1 MTIKFMTGVAG
12 TLINIYRPD
21 DLKTPIATVDAADDP
36 EDMRG
41 QIRDAVQ
48 AAYQIGLDTAKSE
61 PDGETKITTSGVAR
75 AYNNGYDAGHR
86 AGRLEGY
93 DAAKSEPLKEDP
105 RVRNAVERAYNEG
118 RRQGREQHAAQLRAL
133 LDEGKKKRGPKK

>member
-12 TLINIYRPD
+12 MLINIYRPD
-21 DLKTPIATVDAADDP
+21 DLKTPIATVDAGDDP

-48 AAYQIGLDTAKSE
+48 LAYQIGLDAA
-61 PDGETKITTSGVAR
+61 PPNGVAR
-75 AYNNGYDAGHR
+75 AYNNGYDAGHK

-93 DAAKSEPLKEDP
+93 DAAKSEPLKEDQ

-118 RRQGREQHAAQLRAL
+118 RRAGREQHAAQLRAL
-133 LDEGKKKRGPKK
+133 LDEGTKKRGPKK

>member
-41 QIRDAVQ
+41 HTI
-48 AAYQIGLDTAKSE
+48 TAMTPGIE
-61 PDGETKITTSGVAR
+61 PDAWKGMT
-75 AYNNGYDAGHR
+75 
-86 AGRLEGY
+86 
-93 DAAKSEPLKEDP
+93 P
-105 RVRNAVERAYNEG
+105 
-118 RRQGREQHAAQLRAL
+118 
-133 LDEGKKKRGPKK
+133 PKVNR

>member
-1 MTIKFMTGVAG
+1 MTGVAG
-12 TLINIYRPD
+12 NLINIYRPD

-48 AAYQIGLDTAKSE
+48 AAYQIGLETEICE
-61 PDGETKITTSGVAR
+61 PYGATKITPSGVAR
-75 AYNNGYDAGHR
+75 AYDNGYDAGHR

-93 DAAKSEPLKEDP
+93 DAAKNEPLKEDP
-105 RVRNAVERAYNEG
+105 RVRKALERAYNEG
-118 RRQGREQHAAQLRAL
+118 RRQGRQQHAAELRAL

>member
-12 TLINIYRPD
+12 SLINIYRPD
-21 DLKTPIATVDAADDP
+21 DLQTPIATVDAADDP

-48 AAYQIGLDTAKSE
+48 AAYQIGL
-61 PDGETKITTSGVAR
+61 ET
-75 AYNNGYDAGHR
+75 
-86 AGRLEGY
+86 
-93 DAAKSEPLKEDP
+93 AKSEPLKEDP
-105 RVRNAVERAYNEG
+105 RARKAVERAWNEG
-118 RRQGREQHAAQLRAL
+118 RRRGREQHAAELRAL

>member
-12 TLINIYRPD
+12 SLINIYRPD

-48 AAYQIGLDTAKSE
+48 AAYQIGYETAKC
-61 PDGETKITTSGVAR
+61 
-75 AYNNGYDAGHR
+75 
-86 AGRLEGY
+86 
-93 DAAKSEPLKEDP
+93 EPLKEDP
-105 RVRNAVERAYNEG
+105 RVVKAVERAWNEG

>member
-12 TLINIYRPD
+12 MLINIYRPD
-21 DLKTPIATVDAADDP
+21 DLTTPIATVDAGDDP

-48 AAYQIGLDTAKSE
+48 LAYQIGFDM
-61 PDGETKITTSGVAR
+61 
-75 AYNNGYDAGHR
+75 
-86 AGRLEGY
+86 
-93 DAAKSEPLKEDP
+93 AKSEPLKEDQ

-133 LDEGKKKRGPKK
+133 LDEGKKKKGQKK

>member
-12 TLINIYRPD
+12 SLINIYRPD
-21 DLKTPIATVDAADDP
+21 DLKTPIATVNSADDV

-48 AAYQIGLDTAKSE
+48 AAYQTGFDTAKSE
-61 PDGETKITTSGVAR
+61 P
-75 AYNNGYDAGHR
+75 
-86 AGRLEGY
+86 
-93 DAAKSEPLKEDP
+93 LKDDP
-105 RVRNAVERAYNEG
+105 RVVKAVERAWNEG

>member
-1 MTIKFMTGVAG
+1 MTGVAG

-61 PDGETKITTSGVAR
+61 P
-75 AYNNGYDAGHR
+75 
-86 AGRLEGY
+86 
-93 DAAKSEPLKEDP
+93 LKEDP
-105 RVRNAVERAYNEG
+105 RARKAVERAWNEG
-118 RRQGREQHAAQLRAL
+118 RRRGREQHAAELRAL

>member
-1 MTIKFMTGVAG
+1 MTGVAG

-41 QIRDAVQ
+41 QIRDVVQ
-48 AAYQIGLDTAKSE
+48 AAYQIGFDTAK
-61 PDGETKITTSGVAR
+61 R
-75 AYNNGYDAGHR
+75 
-86 AGRLEGY
+86 
-93 DAAKSEPLKEDP
+93 EPLKEDP

-118 RRQGREQHAAQLRAL
+118 RRQGREQHAAELRAL

>member
-1 MTIKFMTGVAG
+1 MTLKFMTGVAG
-12 TLINIYRPD
+12 SLINIYRPD

-48 AAYQIGLDTAKSE
+48 VAYQIGFDTAKSE
-61 PDGETKITTSGVAR
+61 P
-75 AYNNGYDAGHR
+75 
-86 AGRLEGY
+86 
-93 DAAKSEPLKEDP
+93 LKDDP
-105 RVRNAVERAYNEG
+105 RARKAVERAYNEG
-118 RRQGREQHAAQLRAL
+118 RRQGREQHAAELRAL

>member
-1 MTIKFMTGVAG
+1 MTGVTG
-12 TLINIYRPD
+12 SVIDIYRPD
-21 DLKTPIATVDAADDP
+21 DLKTPIATVNSADDV

-48 AAYQIGLDTAKSE
+48 VAYQMGFDT
-61 PDGETKITTSGVAR
+61 
-75 AYNNGYDAGHR
+75 
-86 AGRLEGY
+86 
-93 DAAKSEPLKEDP
+93 AKSEPLKEDP
-105 RVRNAVERAYNEG
+105 RVVKAVERAWNEG

>member
-41 QIRDAVQ
+41 KIRDAVQ
-48 AAYQIGLDTAKSE
+48 LAYQIGVE
-61 PDGETKITTSGVAR
+61 M
-75 AYNNGYDAGHR
+75 
-86 AGRLEGY
+86 
-93 DAAKSEPLKEDP
+93 AKSEPLKEDP
-105 RVRNAVERAYNEG
+105 RARRAVERAWNEG

-133 LDEGKKKRGPKK
+133 LDEGKKKKGPKK